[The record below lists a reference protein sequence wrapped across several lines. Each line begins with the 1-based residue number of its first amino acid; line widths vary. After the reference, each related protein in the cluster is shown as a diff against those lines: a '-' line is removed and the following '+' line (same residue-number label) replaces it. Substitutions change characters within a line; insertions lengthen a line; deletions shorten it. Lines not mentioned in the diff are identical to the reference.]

1 MNQTGTRLH
10 FMDSGRALFMLLGIP
25 YHAAMICL
33 VNAGKGPYAPLS
45 LEIITMLAAVI
56 NAFRM
61 PAFFIIAG
69 FFSALI
75 LMRKTPSDWF
85 KSRLF
90 RLGVP
95 FVCATILINPFQ
107 MYLSLISGHYP
118 GLSGNWGDWWQLMT
132 TSGQHWVRHLWFLPS
147 LIIMSALIALIWKP
161 VFVQQAVRVKAV
173 LNLCHRWYAVAALTG
188 IAVVWA
194 IAVKAVP
201 TIVGHDLTFFTTI
214 INLPMTAT
222 YLPYFLLGVALCFQR
237 SLFESFLN
245 FSWASLIIAGISLVV
260 FVMFWG
266 GTDELTMFQKL
277 TKTLS
282 GALTGLYV
290 SQCLFV
296 LLSRFMNGHNRLTEW
311 MVYFSFSIYLFH
323 QPVLEAMGYGF
334 IYLDWNPLVEFVI
347 MNVAGLAVSLGIAWV
362 IHKSVVLSL
371 MFNGARPKRI

>member
-1 MNQTGTRLH
+1 MEQARARVH

-33 VNAGKGPYAPLS
+33 VNAGRGPYAPVS
-45 LEIITMLAAVI
+45 YEIISLMAAVI

-75 LMRKTPSDWF
+75 LMRKAPMDWLR
-85 KSRLF
+85 SRFF

-95 FVCATILINPFQ
+95 FICATIVINPFQ

-118 GLSGNWGDWWQLMT
+118 GMSGNWADWWSLMT

-161 VFVQQAVRVKAV
+161 VFIRRADRVKA
-173 LNLCHRWYAVAALTG
+173 LLRLCHRWYAVAALTG

-194 IAVKAVP
+194 IGVKAVP
-201 TIVGHDLTFFTTI
+201 AVIGHDLTFFTTI

-222 YLPYFLLGVALCFQR
+222 YLPYFLLGVALCYER
-237 SLFESFLN
+237 SLFTTFLN
-245 FSWASLIIAGISLVV
+245 FSLPSLIIASISLVV
-260 FVMFWG
+260 FIMFWG
-266 GTDELTMFQKL
+266 GTDDLTTFQKL

-282 GALTGLYV
+282 GALTGLFV

-296 LLSRFMNGHNRLTEW
+296 LLSRHMNGHSRLTEW

-334 IYLDWNPLVEFVI
+334 IFVPWNPLVEFVI
-347 MNVAGLAVSLGIAWV
+347 MNVAGFVVSLGIAWV
-362 IHKSVVLSL
+362 IHKSVALSL
-371 MFNGARPKRI
+371 MFNGARPKQI